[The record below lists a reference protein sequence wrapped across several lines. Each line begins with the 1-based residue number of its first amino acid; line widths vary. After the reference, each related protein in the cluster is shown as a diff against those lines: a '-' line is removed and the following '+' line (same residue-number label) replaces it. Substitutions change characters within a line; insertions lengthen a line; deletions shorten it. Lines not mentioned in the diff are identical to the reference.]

1 MLFLAFYETTLPKLE
16 AVIAKRLE
24 WDVAAPPTLRIL
36 GEWVQHGSSESIRGV
51 IVLETDEPSDI
62 QAIVLYYGDSVKL
75 DIRPASDVKT
85 AIERAR
91 KQLGDES
98 APLDDAV

>member
-1 MLFLAFYETTLPKLE
+1 MLFLAFFETTPPRLE
-16 AVIAKRLE
+16 AVIARRLE
-24 WDVAAPPTLRIL
+24 WDVAAPPTLRLL

-51 IVLETDEPSDI
+51 IVLETDDPGDI
-62 QAIVLYYGDSVKL
+62 QALVLHYGDSVKL
-75 DIRPASDVKT
+75 DVRPAADMKT